1 MPVLSKI
8 SSPTGR
14 PTLDFVAGRKPSKL
28 LVNQSN
34 DRFHGTR
41 PSAFDISTIPM
52 EISSAQLQNCDARR
66 LLHHYDQVV
75 APNMAWAESRDNPWR
90 HIIIPLALQSPPL
103 LSSILAFAAK
113 HINAIAFSKSGEG
126 ASSGPDSLSTAL
138 QQQAI
143 KLLAQEVHEFAK
155 MDVLHAALAMNK
167 NANWNR
173 SNAIL
178 AAMLVLCNVE
188 TVWPGILTP
197 FRLDSPTDTISL
209 ALQTLRC
216 GKFT

>member
-1 MPVLSKI
+1 VPVLSKVR
-8 SSPTGR
+8 SPTGR
-14 PTLDFVAGRKPSKL
+14 PTLDLVAGPKQSKL
-28 LVNQSN
+28 LGDQSN
-34 DRFHGTR
+34 DHFHGTR
-41 PSAFDISTIPM
+41 PSVFDISTIPM
-52 EISSAQLQNCDARR
+52 EISSAQLQNYDARR

-75 APNMAWAESRDNPWR
+75 APNMAWADSRDNPWR

-113 HINAIAFSKSGEG
+113 HINAITFSKSGES
-126 ASSGPDSLSTAL
+126 ASSVSDSLSTTH

-143 KLLAQEVHEFAK
+143 KLLAQEVHEFSK
-155 MDVLHAALAMNK
+155 TDISHSALAMNK
-167 NANWNR
+167 NVNWNR

-197 FRLDSPTDTISL
+197 FRLDSSTDTISL
-209 ALQTLRC
+209 VLQTLRC